1 MKARNTNSLFFYS
14 VAHRMVLCCVGMLI
28 VVFGG
33 GAPLLPGWTDEN
45 GTKSAR
51 RKIAVNM
58 SSKGL
63 DNPKGAMEP
72 IFALIEQVQTTDLGQ
87 HVEVRVVGSGPLS
100 CAPFRLADPDRLVL
114 DCTGAHVQARLAPIR
129 VDVAPVRAV
138 RVGQLKTD
146 VARVVIDLEGQSTY
160 TIHTVENTVTVVF
173 DSLRRQSSGFESTS
187 KQLEPAPRPVEAG
200 GEHEPQV
207 NGSIVPD
214 NLPAPRNVEV
224 ASAGITSAQ
233 ESAPDR
239 LVSAL
244 VTPPSAPVVASGPPN
259 VHETRLKPD
268 TLAEEL
274 GSTPP
279 DQDYVIGPQD
289 VLAINVWRETDL
301 SRSVPVRPDGRISLP
316 LVGEL
321 KVSGL
326 TPRLLETHLA
336 KELETYIRNP
346 QVTVMIQEANSH
358 KFYIIGMVEH
368 PGAYPLTTRMTV
380 LNALAT
386 TGGFRDFAKVQQIYL
401 LRLMPDGSRKRL
413 HFDYKAAV
421 NGKNSYQ
428 DLELQTGDTL
438 VVP

>member
-14 VAHRMVLCCVGMLI
+14 VAHRMVLCCVGLLI

-33 GAPLLPGWTDEN
+33 GALLLPGWTDEN

-224 ASAGITSAQ
+224 ASAGIASAQ

-239 LVSAL
+239 LVSTL

-289 VLAINVWRETDL
+289 VLAINVWRETEL

-358 KFYIIGMVEH
+358 KFYIIGVVEH

-386 TGGFRDFAKVQQIYL
+386 AGGFRDFAKVQQIYL

>member
-1 MKARNTNSLFFYS
+1 MKARNTHSLFFYS
-14 VAHRMVLCCVGMLI
+14 VARRMVLCCVALLI
-28 VVFGG
+28 VVFSG
-33 GAPLLPGWTDEN
+33 GALLPQGWTDEN

-63 DNPKGAMEP
+63 ESPKGAMEP
-72 IFALIEQVQTTDLGQ
+72 TFALIERVQITDLGQ
-87 HVEVRVVGSGPLS
+87 HVEIRVVGSGPLS
-100 CAPFRLADPDRLVL
+100 CAPFPLADPDRLVL

-160 TIHTVENTVTVVF
+160 TIHTVGNAVTVVF
-173 DSLRRQSSGFESTS
+173 DSQSSGFDSTS

-200 GEHEPQV
+200 GELVPQV
-207 NGSIVPD
+207 NAPIVPD
-214 NLPAPRNVEV
+214 NVPAPRNVEV
-224 ASAGITSAQ
+224 ASAGITNAQ
-233 ESAPDR
+233 ASPPDR
-239 LVSAL
+239 LVSTP
-244 VTPPSAPVVASGPPN
+244 VTQRSAPVVASGPPN
-259 VHETRLKPD
+259 AHETRLKPD
-268 TLAEEL
+268 TPAEKL

-289 VLAINVWRETDL
+289 VLAINVWREAEL
-301 SRSVPVRPDGRISLP
+301 SRSVPVRPDGKISLP

-336 KELETYIRNP
+336 KELETYIHNP
-346 QVTVMIQEANSH
+346 QVTVIIQEANSH
-358 KFYIIGMVEH
+358 KFYIIGEVEH

-386 TGGFRDFAKVQQIYL
+386 AGGFRDFAKVQQIYL
-401 LRLMPDGSRKRL
+401 LRLIPDGSRKRL